1 MIIESKFLFSC
12 QPLLGKLSAKAFA
25 NAYRPTSRNNLF
37 NPCGSDFTAI
47 SPSNPCVTKPP
58 VLCSD
63 EEQKALSKNSPKSP
77 PSLHGRSRRESLRL
91 YLWASPVGKKREG
104 FIAFAEWSVFL
115 LEFEV
120 DVDRVG
126 IAVAKSGG
134 EGVDAGHTVEG
145 GEHGLVHEWVAAGAD
160 YFSAGNGAVA
170 LNLDFDGADEG
181 FVLFE
186 DGCGLF
192 PLAEEAVVDEFVIP
206 TELAG
211 RATRSAF
218 ARACGGGTAARAGC
232 AGLG

>member
-1 MIIESKFLFSC
+1 MPTGPRVGTIFSTRVGATF
-12 QPLLGKLSAKAFA
+12 QPSA
-25 NAYRPTSRNNLF
+25 RTIPVSRSLQSCAVMRNKT
-37 NPCGSDFTAI
+37 P
-47 SPSNPCVTKPP
+47 
-58 VLCSD
+58 
-63 EEQKALSKNSPKSP
+63 SPKTHQSP
-77 PSLHGRSRRESLRL
+77 LRAHTVEGQIESLRL

-104 FIAFAEWSVFL
+104 FIAFTEWSVFL

-134 EGVDAGHTVEG
+134 EGVDAGHAVEG

-160 YFSAGNGAVA
+160 YFSAGDGAVA
-170 LNLDFDGADEG
+170 LDLDFDGADEG

-192 PLAEEAVVDEFVIP
+192 PLAKEAVVDEFVIP

-211 RATRSAF
+211 SATRSTF